1 MSDNELPT
9 VKFGVNLDAFN
20 QVRAAAQALADAGMP
35 EALTEFDRE
44 FQQAQRLSRQFV
56 LQAGAKEVDVAQ
68 KLESSQVGHSKSG
81 YIPTGTLQGSIKPE
95 FSPDGLSVSVAPH
108 ATTAQVKQA
117 RGGKVDGKATPY
129 GQFVEFGTYK
139 MAPEPFMKPS
149 GERVENELKGDFE
162 NTVRRAIE

>member
-9 VKFGVNLDAFN
+9 VKFGVNLDAFK
-20 QVRAAAQALADAGMP
+20 QARTAAQALADAGMP
-35 EALTEFDRE
+35 EALAEFDRE

-56 LQAGAKEVDVAQ
+56 LQAGAKEVDAAQ
-68 KLESSQVGHSKSG
+68 KLESSLVGHSKSR
-81 YIPTGTLQGSIKPE
+81 YVPTGTLQGSIKPE
-95 FSPDGLSVSVAPH
+95 ISPDGLSVSVAPH

-117 RGGKVDGKATPY
+117 RGGKADGKVTPY
-129 GQFVEFGTYK
+129 GPFVEFGTYK

-149 GERVENELKGDFE
+149 GERVANELKGDFE

>member
-35 EALTEFDRE
+35 EALAEFDRE

-56 LQAGAKEVDVAQ
+56 LQAGAKEVDAAQ
-68 KLESSQVGHSKSG
+68 KLESSLVGHSKSR
-81 YIPTGTLQGSIKPE
+81 YVPTGTLQGSIKPE
-95 FSPDGLSVSVAPH
+95 VSPDGLSVSVAPH

-117 RGGKVDGKATPY
+117 RGGKADGKVTPY
-129 GQFVEFGTYK
+129 GPFVEFGTYK

-149 GERVENELKGDFE
+149 GERVANELKGDFE